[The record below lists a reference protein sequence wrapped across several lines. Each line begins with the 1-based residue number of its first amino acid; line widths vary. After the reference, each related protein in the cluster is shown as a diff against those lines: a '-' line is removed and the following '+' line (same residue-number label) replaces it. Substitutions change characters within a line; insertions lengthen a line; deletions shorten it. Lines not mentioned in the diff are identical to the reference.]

1 MGGLRNNSIGV
12 NETIQIVAQVKT
24 GTSLQYTFNV
34 SHLGEY
40 GRREIL
46 FIQKSA
52 QKTFEFQTNVT
63 GKVIF

>member
-1 MGGLRNNSIGV
+1 MEGLQKDIVGV

-24 GTSLQYTFNV
+24 GTSIQYTFNV
-34 SHLGEY
+34 SRLGEY
-40 GRREIL
+40 GRMEIL

-52 QKTFEFQTNVT
+52 EKTFEFQTNLT

>member
-1 MGGLRNNSIGV
+1 MEGLQKNIVGV
-12 NETIQIVAQVKT
+12 NETFQIVAQVKT
-24 GTSLQYTFNV
+24 GTSLQYTFSV
-34 SHLGEY
+34 SRLDDY
-40 GRREIL
+40 GGREIL